1 MEESFLVKKNKQEEE
16 KNKKKGLLFV
26 LGKRIRSGRFALLL
40 VAFLFTLVGL
50 SMSTYAWFTSNFT
63 VSVQQ
68 IDVNVSSGAGIQI
81 STNARD
87 WKSIITLDDITTN
100 KYTGAVNQVPGS
112 SAQINPVS
120 TIATAYANA
129 TTPSQGLKMFS
140 GSIVNDVTDGT
151 IYLDTALLT
160 DSNSGGDYIAFDL
173 FLKLDFASDKQV
185 YLTDTTGITAGSP
198 NTFIE
203 YAGRMGFVVN
213 GHTTSAD
220 TVEHMTALKG
230 ATNVL
235 IYEPN
240 YNVHTANGL
249 ANGRDNYGIT
259 TYGSGSAATAYATS
273 GSQPAVPY
281 YGVISAFQY
290 DGEHSNT
297 GTPLDSTDPTKFAA
311 VTPAIQTVSGNSTRT
326 AFLTLSPGVTK
337 IRVYMWIE
345 GQDID
350 CENTASGGQVVFKL
364 GFTVDE

>member
-1 MEESFLVKKNKQEEE
+1 MEESFLVKKNKQEE
-16 KNKKKGLLFV
+16 KKKKKGLLFV
-26 LGKRIRSGRFALLL
+26 LGKRIRNGRFALLL

-81 STNARD
+81 STNASD

-100 KYTGAVNQVPGS
+100 KYSGAVNQIPGS
-112 SAQINPVS
+112 TSQINPVS
-120 TIATAYANA
+120 TVASAFANA
-129 TTPSQGLKMFS
+129 TTTSQGLKMFR
-140 GSIVNDVTDGT
+140 GTIVNDVTDGT
-151 IYLDTALLT
+151 MYLDTAQQT
-160 DSNSGGDYIAFDL
+160 DSNTGGDYVAFDL
-173 FLKLDFASDKQV
+173 FLKLDFATDKQV
-185 YLTDTTGITAGSP
+185 YLTGTTGITAGSP

-213 GHTTSAD
+213 GHTTSSD
-220 TVEHMTALKG
+220 TVANMTGLKG
-230 ATNVL
+230 ATNVI

-240 YNVHTANGL
+240 YDVHTANGL
-249 ANGRDNYGIT
+249 ANGRDNYNI
-259 TYGSGSAATAYATS
+259 SGYTATGNAT
-273 GSQPAVPY
+273 AVPY
-281 YGVISAFQY
+281 YGVISEFEY

-297 GTPLDSTDPTKFAA
+297 GTPLNSTTSTKFAA
-311 VTPAIQTVSGNSTRT
+311 VTPAIQTTAANENRT